1 MATERACSLLPDTS
15 PYAEDLRHA
24 MHKAKR
30 QWHWRRPWVQD
41 SNLLYQCPKKAPDSK
56 HLQKYM
62 YVKIEKLKC
71 SKLCT
76 ILVVIIVKIS
86 FICSF
91 LF

>member
-62 YVKIEKLKC
+62 YVTEC
-71 SKLCT
+71 KLCPIFINIFSIKFY
-76 ILVVIIVKIS
+76 ILI
-86 FICSF
+86 
-91 LF
+91 LLLTY